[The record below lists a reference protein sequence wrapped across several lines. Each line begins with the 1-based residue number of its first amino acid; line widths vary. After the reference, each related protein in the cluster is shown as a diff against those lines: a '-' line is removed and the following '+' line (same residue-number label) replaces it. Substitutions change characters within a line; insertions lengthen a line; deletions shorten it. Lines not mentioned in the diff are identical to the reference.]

1 MMIAIIDYKA
11 GNSTSVEN
19 ACKKMNI
26 SSRLVQT
33 PDELAQASGII
44 LPGVGSARATMDSLR
59 ELGITDSLSELVL
72 NKRVPF
78 LGICVGLQV
87 LFEHSEEDDTDCLGW
102 CTGRVRQFDRSKVR
116 VPQIGWNRVDWRQSN
131 AVNSG
136 SADGNYF
143 YFVNSY
149 YVVPEDESII
159 MAVTDYGGEF
169 VSMVASGNIYA
180 SQFHIEKSGTAGL
193 KLLKNFADLE
203 ENAKC

>member
-1 MMIAIIDYKA
+1 MIAIIDYKA

-102 CTGRVRQFDRSKVR
+102 FKGRVRQFDRSKVR

-193 KLLKNFADLE
+193 KLLKTFADLE

>member
-1 MMIAIIDYKA
+1 MIAIIDYKA

-102 CTGRVRQFDRSKVR
+102 FKGQVRQFDRSKVR